1 MAGVDRK
8 LKSTVTDLS
17 GKSWAEL
24 CDSSQSS
31 QSQTDI
37 DSPLKPGGE
46 ASSKNRDDDDE
57 LYDLV
62 FKPVKKELV
71 KASTQDDL
79 SLTSFM
85 NNVHMVTPVKQ
96 EYDDKTVAFDEDT
109 ICSPFVKQEFIDTP
123 DIKPKVE
130 VICKEENLKKDLQH
144 AKRRLTSE
152 SVVTDTVSPERVN
165 KVNKKST
172 EHKNIHDTVESPK
185 VKLGRETDPLILSRR
200 QKQIDFGKNTIGYV
214 KYLEQV
220 PKHERKKRHPK
231 TPPKNLKY
239 TRRAW
244 DGLIKNWRVKLHLFD
259 PDRRHDDEDDALTTG
274 SSSNLYSLG
283 SMTSLDSSSQASD
296 SRPSTPPPS
305 LSEVSSQI
313 KRENHED
320 VLTLNQMKSKKYKTD
335 NN

>member
-1 MAGVDRK
+1 MADVKRK

-31 QSQTDI
+31 QSQTDN
-37 DSPLKPGGE
+37 DSPLKNVDDP
-46 ASSKNRDDDDE
+46 SVKNGDDE
-57 LYDLV
+57 DDLYDMV
-62 FKPVKKELV
+62 FQPVKKEFV
-71 KASTQDDL
+71 KASNQDDL

-96 EYDDKTVAFDEDT
+96 EFDEKTHMFDEDT
-109 ICSPFVKQEFIDTP
+109 ICSPFIKEESNKTSDN
-123 DIKPKVE
+123 KPKE
-130 VICKEENLKKDLQH
+130 VICKEENLKKDVQH

-152 SVVTDTVSPERVN
+152 SESVVTDSVSPERVN

-172 EHKNIHDTVESPK
+172 DHKNIHDSVESPK
-185 VKLGRETDPLILSRR
+185 VKLGRETDALILARR

-220 PKHERKKRHPK
+220 PKHERTKRHPK

-244 DGLIKNWRVKLHLFD
+244 DGLIKNWRVKLHLWD
-259 PDRRHDDEDDALTTG
+259 PDRRHDDDDALTTG
-274 SSSNLYSLG
+274 SSSNLCSLG

-296 SRPSTPPPS
+296 SRPSTPPLK
-305 LSEVSSQI
+305 LSEDSSQQ

-320 VLTLNQMKSKKYKTD
+320 GLTLNQKKLKKSITE
-335 NN
+335 N